1 MIPEMADHQMCTQSI
16 TVRSAVSNEKHA
28 RRPGIRRAARFFGP
42 LAVLALLSQVIATL
56 VAPAG
61 ISYPD
66 SFCYLV

>member
-1 MIPEMADHQMCTQSI
+1 M
-16 TVRSAVSNEKHA
+16 SNEKHA

-61 ISYPD
+61 IYYPN
-66 SFCYLV
+66 SFCYVVLPHGAPSVGLAMPACRLPT